1 MLELVM
7 IKQNDIKIFKIP
19 RKNSRIEKL
28 TQLIK
33 KTLGEIFLNQ
43 DFRDSKGNNLL
54 IFIDEVVLSKDGKI
68 ATVFLTNFSKKNNL
82 SENESLGLIDNNL
95 IRIKKEFSEKIVLRY
110 TPKLKFRFDYLRRQS
125 FEVDK
130 LIEGLSKT

>member
-1 MLELVM
+1 M

-43 DFRDSKGNNLL
+43 DFRDDDGNNLL

-82 SENESLGLIDNNL
+82 SENESLKLISDNL
-95 IRIKKEFSEKIVLRY
+95 IKVKKEFSEKIVLRY
-110 TPKLKFRFDYLRRQS
+110 TPKLKFRFDYLRKQS
-125 FEVDK
+125 FEIDK
-130 LIEGLSKT
+130 LIDGLSST

>member
-1 MLELVM
+1 M

-19 RKNSRIEKL
+19 KKNSRIEKL

-43 DFRDSKGNNLL
+43 DFRDSEGNNLL
-54 IFIDEVVLSKDGKI
+54 IFIDDVLLSKDGKI

-82 SENESLGLIDNNL
+82 SENESVRLIDDNL
-95 IRIKKEFSEKIVLRY
+95 IKIKKEFSEKIVLRY
-110 TPKLKFRFDYLRRQS
+110 TPKLKFRFDYLRKQS
-125 FEVDK
+125 FEIDK

>member
-1 MLELVM
+1 M

-68 ATVFLTNFSKKNNL
+68 ATVFLTYFSKKNNL

>member
-1 MLELVM
+1 M

-125 FEVDK
+125 FKVDK

>member
-1 MLELVM
+1 M

-43 DFRDSKGNNLL
+43 DFRDSDGNNLL

-82 SENESLGLIDNNL
+82 SENESLGLIDDNL
-95 IRIKKEFSEKIVLRY
+95 IKIKKEFSEKIVLRY
-110 TPKLKFRFDYLRRQS
+110 TPKLKFRFDYLRKQS
-125 FEVDK
+125 FEIDK

>member
-1 MLELVM
+1 M

-54 IFIDEVVLSKDGKI
+54 IFIDEVVVSKDGKI

-82 SENESLGLIDNNL
+82 SEDESLGLIDNNL

>member
-1 MLELVM
+1 M

-19 RKNSRIEKL
+19 KKNSRIEKL

-43 DFRDSKGNNLL
+43 DFRDSEGNNLL

-82 SENESLGLIDNNL
+82 SENESLRLIDANL
-95 IRIKKEFSEKIVLRY
+95 IKIKKEFSEKIVLRY
-110 TPKLKFRFDYLRRQS
+110 TPKLKFRFDYLRKQS
-125 FEVDK
+125 FEIDK

>member
-1 MLELVM
+1 M

-43 DFRDSKGNNLL
+43 DFRDSDGNNLL

-82 SENESLGLIDNNL
+82 SENESLRLIDVNL
-95 IRIKKEFSEKIVLRY
+95 IKIKKEFSEKIVLRY
-110 TPKLKFRFDYLRRQS
+110 TPKLKFRFDYLRKQS
-125 FEVDK
+125 FEIDK

>member
-1 MLELVM
+1 M

-43 DFRDSKGNNLL
+43 DFRDSEGNNLL

-82 SENESLGLIDNNL
+82 NENESLRLIDANL
-95 IRIKKEFSEKIVLRY
+95 IKIKKEFSEKIVLRY
-110 TPKLKFRFDYLRRQS
+110 TPKLKFRFDYLRKQS
-125 FEVDK
+125 FEIDK

>member
-1 MLELVM
+1 M
-7 IKQNDIKIFKIP
+7 IKQNDVKIFKIL

-43 DFRDSKGNNLL
+43 DFRDGDGNNLL

-82 SENESLGLIDNNL
+82 SEDESLRLIDDNL
-95 IRIKKEFSEKIVLRY
+95 IKIKKEFSEKIVLRY
-110 TPKLKFRFDYLRRQS
+110 TPKLKFRFDYLRKQS
-125 FEVDK
+125 FEIDK
-130 LIEGLSKT
+130 LIEDLSKT

>member
-1 MLELVM
+1 M

-110 TPKLKFRFDYLRRQS
+110 TPRLKFRFDYLRKQS
-125 FEVDK
+125 FEIDK
-130 LIEGLSKT
+130 IIDSLSRP

>member
-1 MLELVM
+1 M
-7 IKQNDIKIFKIP
+7 IRQNDLKLFKVP

-43 DFRDSKGNNLL
+43 DFRDSEGNNLL

-68 ATVFLTNFSKKNNL
+68 ATVFLTNFSKQNNF
-82 SENESLGLIDNNL
+82 SENQSLRLIDDNL
-95 IRIKKEFSEKIVLRY
+95 IKVKKEFSEKIVLRY
-110 TPKLKFRFDYLRRQS
+110 TPKLKFRFDYLRKKS
-125 FEVDK
+125 FEIDK
-130 LIEGLSKT
+130 IIDDLSRP

>member
-1 MLELVM
+1 M

-33 KTLGEIFLNQ
+33 KILGEIFLNQ
-43 DFRDSKGNNLL
+43 DFRDSEGNNLL

-68 ATVFLTNFSKKNNL
+68 ATVFLTNFSKQNNL
-82 SENESLGLIDNNL
+82 SENESLRLIDVNL
-95 IRIKKEFSEKIVLRY
+95 IKIKKEFSEKIVLRY
-110 TPKLKFRFDYLRRQS
+110 TPKLKFRFDYLRKQS
-125 FEVDK
+125 FEIDK

>member
-1 MLELVM
+1 M

-19 RKNSRIEKL
+19 KKNSRIEKL

-43 DFRDSKGNNLL
+43 DFRDSEGNNLL
-54 IFIDEVVLSKDGKI
+54 IFIDDVLLSKDGKI

-82 SENESLGLIDNNL
+82 SENESLRLIDDNL
-95 IRIKKEFSEKIVLRY
+95 IKIKKEFSEKIVLRY
-110 TPKLKFRFDYLRRQS
+110 TPKLKFRFDYLRKQS
-125 FEVDK
+125 FEIDK

>member
-1 MLELVM
+1 M

-19 RKNSRIEKL
+19 KKNSRIEKL

-43 DFRDSKGNNLL
+43 DFRDSEGNNLL
-54 IFIDEVVLSKDGKI
+54 IFIDDVLLSKDGKI

-82 SENESLGLIDNNL
+82 SENESLRLIDNNL
-95 IRIKKEFSEKIVLRY
+95 IKIKKEFSEKIVLRY
-110 TPKLKFRFDYLRRQS
+110 TPKLKFRFDYLRKQS
-125 FEVDK
+125 FEIDK

>member
-1 MLELVM
+1 M

-33 KTLGEIFLNQ
+33 KILGEIFLNQ

>member
-1 MLELVM
+1 M

-43 DFRDSKGNNLL
+43 DFRDNEGNNLL
-54 IFIDEVVLSKDGKI
+54 IFIDEVLLSKDGKI

>member
-1 MLELVM
+1 M
-7 IKQNDIKIFKIP
+7 IKQNDFKIFKIP
-19 RKNSRIEKL
+19 RKSSRIEKL

-43 DFRDSKGNNLL
+43 DFRDNEGNNLL

-82 SENESLGLIDNNL
+82 SENESLRLIDNNL
-95 IRIKKEFSEKIVLRY
+95 NKIKKEFSEKVVLRY
-110 TPKLKFRFDYLRRQS
+110 TPRLKFRFDHLRKQS
-125 FEVDK
+125 FEIDK
-130 LIEGLSKT
+130 IIDGL

>member
-1 MLELVM
+1 M
-7 IKQNDIKIFKIP
+7 IKQNDFKLFKIP
-19 RKNSRIEKL
+19 KKNSRIEKL

-43 DFRDSKGNNLL
+43 DFRDGDGNNLL
-54 IFIDEVVLSKDGKI
+54 IFIDEVILSKDGKI

-82 SENESLGLIDNNL
+82 SENESLRLIDDNL
-95 IRIKKEFSEKIVLRY
+95 IKIKKEFSEKIVLRY

>member
-1 MLELVM
+1 M

-33 KTLGEIFLNQ
+33 KILGEIFLNQ
-43 DFRDSKGNNLL
+43 DFRDSEGNNLL

-82 SENESLGLIDNNL
+82 SENESLGLIDDNL
-95 IRIKKEFSEKIVLRY
+95 IKIKKEFSEKIVLRY
-110 TPKLKFRFDYLRRQS
+110 TPKLKFRFDYLRKQS
-125 FEVDK
+125 FEIDK

>member
-1 MLELVM
+1 M

-33 KTLGEIFLNQ
+33 KILGEIFLNQ
-43 DFRDSKGNNLL
+43 DFRDSEGNNLL
-54 IFIDEVVLSKDGKI
+54 IFIDEVILSKDGKI
-68 ATVFLTNFSKKNNL
+68 ATVYLTNFSKKNNL
-82 SENESLGLIDNNL
+82 SENESLRLIDANL
-95 IRIKKEFSEKIVLRY
+95 IKIKKEFSEKIVLRY
-110 TPKLKFRFDYLRRQS
+110 TPKLKFRFDYLRKQS
-125 FEVDK
+125 FEIDK

>member
-1 MLELVM
+1 M
-7 IKQNDIKIFKIP
+7 IKQNDFKLFKIP

-43 DFRDSKGNNLL
+43 DFRDDDGNNLL

-82 SENESLGLIDNNL
+82 SENKSLKLISDNL
-95 IRIKKEFSEKIVLRY
+95 IKVKKEFSEKIVLRY
-110 TPKLKFRFDYLRRQS
+110 TPKLKFRFDYLRKQS
-125 FEVDK
+125 FDIDK
-130 LIEGLSKT
+130 LIDGLSST

>member
-1 MLELVM
+1 M
-7 IKQNDIKIFKIP
+7 IKQSDVKLFKIP
-19 RKNSRIEKL
+19 RKNSRIQKL

-82 SENESLGLIDNNL
+82 SESESLKLIDDNL
-95 IRIKKEFSEKIVLRY
+95 IKVKKEFSQKIILRY
-110 TPKLKFRFDYLRRQS
+110 TPKLKFRFDYLRKQS
-125 FEVDK
+125 FEIDK
-130 LIEGLSKT
+130 LIDGLSKS

>member
-1 MLELVM
+1 M

-19 RKNSRIEKL
+19 RKSSRIEKL

-43 DFRDSKGNNLL
+43 DFRDSEGNNLL

-68 ATVFLTNFSKKNNL
+68 ATVFLTNFSKKKKL
-82 SENESLGLIDNNL
+82 SELESLSLIDDNL
-95 IRIKKEFSEKIVLRY
+95 IKIKKEFSERIVLRY
-110 TPKLKFRFDYLRRQS
+110 TPKLKFRFDYLRKKS
-125 FEVDK
+125 FEINKIID
-130 LIEGLSKT
+130 GLSSP

>member
-1 MLELVM
+1 M

-33 KTLGEIFLNQ
+33 KILGEIFLNQ
-43 DFRDSKGNNLL
+43 DFRDSEGNNLL

-82 SENESLGLIDNNL
+82 NENESLRLIDANL
-95 IRIKKEFSEKIVLRY
+95 IKIKKEFSEKIVLRY
-110 TPKLKFRFDYLRRQS
+110 TPKLKFRFDYLRKQS
-125 FEVDK
+125 FEIDK